1 LGDRQ
6 AKSGGGLGHCR
17 IFAHQNK
24 TIFDHKN
31 VLDLLKQTA
40 AGLSADGAYSNQAIL
55 NVKNVLDFVPLFG
68 IISVALLFFDFIFIF
83 KGRWF
88 RPSPPFLPLID
99 KSDNFC

>member
-17 IFAHQNK
+17 IFARQNR
-24 TIFDHKN
+24 TIFGHKN
-31 VLDLLKQTA
+31 VLDLLKQSA
-40 AGLSADGAYSNQAIL
+40 AALSADDSYSNQAIL
-55 NVKNVLDFVPLFG
+55 DAKKVLVFIPTSG

-83 KGRWF
+83 KGRWL

>member
-6 AKSGGGLGHCR
+6 ARSGNGLGHR
-17 IFAHQNK
+17 RLFAHQNK

-55 NVKNVLDFVPLFG
+55 DVKNVLDFMPICG
-68 IISVALLFFDFIFIF
+68 IISVALLFFDFIFILQ
-83 KGRWF
+83 GAVVAAIA
-88 RPSPPFLPLID
+88 PLFAAD
-99 KSDNFC
+99 

>member
-17 IFAHQNK
+17 IFAHQNR
-24 TIFDHKN
+24 TIFDPKN
-31 VLDLLKQTA
+31 VLDLFNQTA

-68 IISVALLFFDFIFIF
+68 IISGALLFFDFNQS
-83 KGRWF
+83 KRRWL